1 MKGKMVLLGLAAS
14 LLLSGCGWSGRRMV
28 WVSAHRQQQQ
38 EIQAEAVYAAN
49 YSELRKALEDIIS
62 TGAEMATVLVPDYPT
77 NLLDIGMERVCEYV
91 QKEYPIGAYAVNKL
105 NCEIGTSM
113 GKSAVAVSV
122 GYRHGWAEIQRIRR
136 ASSAEEARSIIT
148 DALERFDAGVVM
160 LQDESV
166 MLDCTQLVQDFAREY
181 PQVMMEL
188 PQVTQS
194 VYGKG
199 SQRVVELIFTYQTD
213 RESLRRMQA
222 QVKPMFD
229 AAPVYVSEDGEPQQ
243 KFAQLYAFLMER
255 FDYKVETSIT
265 PTYSL
270 LRHGVGDSRA
280 FATVYAAM
288 CRAAGLECLVVSGTH
303 SGEPWVWNIV
313 GDGES
318 YYHVDLLR
326 CSAAEGYRELTGAEM
341 AEYVWDY
348 SSFPESQGAPEP
360 TQVWTEPLNAVNR
373 ADQEGEVSDEAE
385 PVAGPVAN
393 SEKEIESAWV
403 ESFGTEPAGEDSG
416 EDTAWASDSLDG

>member
-1 MKGKMVLLGLAAS
+1 MKRKMVLLGLAVA
-14 LLLSGCGWSGRRMV
+14 LLLPGCGWSGRRMV
-28 WVSAHRQQQQ
+28 WVTAHRQQQQ
-38 EIQAEAVYAAN
+38 EIQTEAVYAAN
-49 YSELRKALEDIIS
+49 YPELRKAMEDIIS
-62 TGAEMATVLVPDYPT
+62 TGAETATILVPDYPT
-77 NLLDIGMERVCEYV
+77 NLLDIGMDRACEYV

-105 NCEIGTSM
+105 SYEIGTSM
-113 GKSAVAVSV
+113 GKSAVAVSI
-122 GYRHGWAEIQRIRR
+122 GYRHGWAEIQRIRS
-136 ASSAEEARSIIT
+136 ASSEEEARSIIT
-148 DALERFDAGVVM
+148 DALERFDSGVVM
-160 LQDESV
+160 LQDECV
-166 MLDCTQLVQDFAREY
+166 MLDSTQLVQDFVREY
-181 PQVMMEL
+181 PQVMMEQ

-194 VYGKG
+194 VYGRG
-199 SQRVVELIFTYQTD
+199 AQRVVELIFTYQTD

-229 AAPVYVSEDGEPQQ
+229 AAPVYVSGDGEPRQ

-313 GDGES
+313 GDGEG

-326 CSAAEGYRELTGAEM
+326 CSAEEGYRELTGVEM

-348 SSFPESQGAPEP
+348 SSFPQSQGAPEP
-360 TQVWTEPLNAVNR
+360 TQVWTEPFEEPAQL
-373 ADQEGEVSDEAE
+373 DQEEELPEEWELPAE
-385 PVAGPVAN
+385 PFPN
-393 SEKEIESAWV
+393 PEMETEPAWA

-416 EDTAWASDSLDG
+416 EDTAWQADSWDK

>member
-1 MKGKMVLLGLAAS
+1 MKGKLVLLGFAAA

-38 EIQAEAVYAAN
+38 EIQTEAVCAAS
-49 YSELRKALEDIIS
+49 YPELRKAMEDIIS
-62 TGAEMATVLVPDYPT
+62 TGAETATILVPDYPT
-77 NLLDIGMERVCEYV
+77 DFLDIGMERACEYV
-91 QKEYPIGAYAVNKL
+91 QEEYPIGAYAVNKL
-105 NCEIGTSM
+105 SYEIGTSM
-113 GKSAVAVSV
+113 GKSAVAVSI
-122 GYRHGWAEIQRIRR
+122 GYRHGWAEIQRIRS
-136 ASSAEEARSIIT
+136 ASSEEEARSIIT

-160 LQDESV
+160 LQDEYM

-194 VYGKG
+194 VYGRG
-199 SQRVVELIFTYQTD
+199 AQRVVELIFTYQTD

-229 AAPVYVSEDGEPQQ
+229 AAPVYVSEDGEPRQ

-313 GDGES
+313 GDGEN
-318 YYHVDLLR
+318 YFHVDLLR
-326 CSAAEGYRELTGAEM
+326 CSAAGDYRELTGTEM

-348 SSFPESQGAPEP
+348 SSFPQSQGAPEP
-360 TQVWTEPLNAVNR
+360 RDAWTEPLEKAER
-373 ADQEGEVSDEAE
+373 ADQEETEESELPSDPLPNPEEETEPAWAE
-385 PVAGPVAN
+385 P
-393 SEKEIESAWV
+393 I
-403 ESFGTEPAGEDSG
+403 GTEPVREESG
-416 EDTAWASDSLDG
+416 ENTAWQADSLDG

>member
-1 MKGKMVLLGLAAS
+1 MKRKLVLLGLAVA

-38 EIQAEAVYAAN
+38 DIQTEAVYAAN
-49 YSELRKALEDIIS
+49 YPELRKAMEDIIS
-62 TGAEMATVLVPDYPT
+62 TGAETATILVPDYPA
-77 NLLDIGMERVCEYV
+77 NILDIGMERASEYV

-105 NCEIGTSM
+105 SYEIGTSM
-113 GKSAVAVSV
+113 GKSAVAVSI
-122 GYRHGWAEIQRIRR
+122 GYRHGWAEIQRIRS
-136 ASSAEEARSIIT
+136 ASSEEEARSIIT
-148 DALERFDAGVVM
+148 DALERLDSGVVM
-160 LQDESV
+160 LQDKHM

-181 PQVMMEL
+181 PQVMMEQ

-194 VYGKG
+194 VYGSG
-199 SQRVVELIFTYQTD
+199 AQRVVELVFTYQTD

-229 AAPVYVSEDGEPQQ
+229 AAPVYVSGDGEPRQ

-288 CRAAGLECLVVSGTH
+288 CRAAGLECMVVSGTH

-318 YYHVDLLR
+318 YYHVGLLR
-326 CSAAEGYRELTGAEM
+326 CSAAGGYQELTGAEM

-348 SSFPESQGAPEP
+348 SSFPQSQGAPEP
-360 TQVWTEPLNAVNR
+360 TQVWTEPLNEP
-373 ADQEGEVSDEAE
+373 ADQEETEESELPADPLPNPGEET
-385 PVAGPVAN
+385 
-393 SEKEIESAWV
+393 ESAWA
-403 ESFGTEPAGEDSG
+403 EPIGTESVREDSG
-416 EDTAWASDSLDG
+416 EDTACQADSLDG